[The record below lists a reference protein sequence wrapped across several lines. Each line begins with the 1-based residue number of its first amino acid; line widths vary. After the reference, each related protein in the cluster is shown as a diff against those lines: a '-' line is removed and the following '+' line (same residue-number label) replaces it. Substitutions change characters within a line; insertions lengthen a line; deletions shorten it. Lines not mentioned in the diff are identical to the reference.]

1 MRHRGGGFRAQER
14 AADSSVW
21 LPVSG
26 ALLSAEELL
35 LWELLSV
42 LLWEELVEALLL
54 CEVLL
59 LSDEEALL

>member
-26 ALLSAEELL
+26 ALLSAEAL

-59 LSDEEALL
+59 LSEEALL